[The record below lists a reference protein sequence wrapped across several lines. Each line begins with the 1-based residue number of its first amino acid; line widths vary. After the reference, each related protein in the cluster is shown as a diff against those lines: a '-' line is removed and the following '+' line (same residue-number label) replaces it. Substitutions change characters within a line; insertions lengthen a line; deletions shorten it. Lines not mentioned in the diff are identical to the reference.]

1 MLDPSFS
8 TRGSC
13 VLTHWKQ
20 FCDWKVKHTERPSG
34 RELQLFQKTK
44 ETFLWTKDILRKRRE
59 IVAERGKLKNF
70 FLIQIGEK
78 AVTQEREKKSERE
91 KDVCVCVWKSEGGRK
106 MSIDR
111 KAKIETNINQFVLKY
126 DFIEKTVQI
135 KRRFLISYECFSPQ
149 TVSSAY

>member
-1 MLDPSFS
+1 
-8 TRGSC
+8 
-13 VLTHWKQ
+13 
-20 FCDWKVKHTERPSG
+20 
-34 RELQLFQKTK
+34 
-44 ETFLWTKDILRKRRE
+44 
-59 IVAERGKLKNF
+59 
-70 FLIQIGEK
+70 
-78 AVTQEREKKSERE
+78 
-91 KDVCVCVWKSEGGRK
+91 